1 MRRKR
6 GALLTS
12 MEEIVETSDKKRNQR
27 FIGLRRA
34 VFDINGIVLIVAV
47 AGLMIVFS
55 FLSPNFFTATNIR
68 VVIETMSIL
77 AVLAMGEHFLLIAGE
92 IDVSFTAM
100 LELSAV
106 VAALSSS
113 GNTLIIIIL
122 AILSALSVGVINGL
136 FTTRVGIPSFLVTLA
151 TMVGIQGVVFLIS
164 NYRTVLLRNDTV
176 VQIFYGRWMAGMS
189 ASVLWM
195 LIAIIGSGFLLQS
208 TRFGRWTYATG
219 GNERA
224 ARLMGI
230 PTQRVKFLVFIIMS
244 FTASVA
250 GLIAAGRSIA
260 ARPKMGEAYL
270 MPVIAAPVLGG
281 ALLTGGRGSVIRT
294 VLGCLVLTIIIN
306 GVNLLGLEP
315 AYQNIFMG
323 GILVGTLSIRNLQ
336 KEGQSIFLDRFK
348 KPKQK

>member
-1 MRRKR
+1 
-6 GALLTS
+6 
-12 MEEIVETSDKKRNQR
+12 MEESVETSDKKRNQR
-27 FIGLRRA
+27 FIGLRRT

-47 AGLMIVFS
+47 AGLTIVFS
-55 FLSPNFFTATNIR
+55 FLSPNFLTATNIR
-68 VVIETMSIL
+68 VLIESMSIL

-113 GNTLIIIIL
+113 GNILIIIIL
-122 AILSALSVGVINGL
+122 AILAALAVGVINGF

-151 TMVGIQGVVFLIS
+151 TMVGIQGVVFLMS
-164 NYRTVLLRNDTV
+164 NYRTVLLRNDMV

-195 LIAIIGSGFLLQS
+195 LIAIIGSGFLLKS

-244 FTASVA
+244 LTASVA

-260 ARPKMGEAYL
+260 ARPKMGGAYL

-323 GILVGTLSIRNLQ
+323 GILVGTLSIRSLQ